1 MTKYEY
7 LRRLNRVA
15 DALNTVKIE
24 LEFLL
29 EDYEELPTIE
39 NKISITALVNLE
51 KMLNRELQ
59 EAIDNA

>member
-1 MTKYEY
+1 MTKQEY

-15 DALNTVKIE
+15 DALNSAKIE
-24 LEFLL
+24 LAFLL
-29 EDYEELPTIE
+29 EDYDELPTIE
-39 NKISITALVNLE
+39 NKISISTLVNIE